1 MSLVIIVP
9 KSDVEQVRAAL
20 EAAGYGPGNL
30 GVPMRGT
37 VRVESDEQAT
47 HYGTHLWGDDGF
59 VDVVQFA
66 TDQAVIVS
74 TETDEQSRMG
84 FDLFDGQA
92 GDYIY
97 VPCDPRLIEG
107 LTLGLGELATPGK
120 GLPYAQVIEHP
131 TAWPILEL
139 RSEDIVPI
147 DLAANPEPLVE
158 VLTAFVQGGGLTQ
171 EELDGIVGAVQQSAG
186 HTVRIVDMI
195 PQSWQPYVMD
205 RDQAKAAGYFGD

>member
-9 KSDVEQVRAAL
+9 KSEVEQVREAL

-59 VDVVQFA
+59 VAVVQSV
-66 TDQAVIVS
+66 TEQAVIVS
-74 TETDEQSRMG
+74 TETDGRIG

-97 VPCDPRLIEG
+97 VPCDPRLIQG

-131 TAWPILEL
+131 TAWPILQL

-147 DLAANPEPLVE
+147 DLAANPAPLVE

-171 EELDGIVGAVQQSAG
+171 DELDGIVAGVQQAAG

-195 PQSWQPYVMD
+195 PASWQPYVMD
-205 RDQAKAAGYFGD
+205 RESAKAAGYFGE

>member
-9 KSDVEQVRAAL
+9 KSDVEQVRTAL

-59 VDVVQFA
+59 VAVVQSV
-66 TDQAVIVS
+66 TEQAVIVS
-74 TETDEQSRMG
+74 TETDGRIG

-97 VPCDPRLIEG
+97 VPCDPRLIQG

-131 TAWPILEL
+131 TAWPILQL

-147 DLAANPEPLVE
+147 DLAANPAPLVE

-171 EELDGIVGAVQQSAG
+171 DELDGIVAGVQQAAG

-195 PQSWQPYVMD
+195 PASWQPYVMD
-205 RDQAKAAGYFGD
+205 RESAKAAGYFGE

>member
-9 KSDVEQVRAAL
+9 IADVEQVRAAL
-20 EAAGYGPGNL
+20 EQAGYGPGNL

-59 VDVVQFA
+59 VAVVQSV
-66 TDQAVIVS
+66 TEQAVIVS
-74 TETDEQSRMG
+74 TETDGRIG

-97 VPCDPRLIEG
+97 VPCDPRLIQG

-131 TAWPILEL
+131 TAWPILQL

-147 DLAANPEPLVE
+147 DLAANPAPLVE

-171 EELDGIVGAVQQSAG
+171 DELDGIVAGVQQAAG

-195 PQSWQPYVMD
+195 PASWQPYVMD
-205 RDQAKAAGYFGD
+205 RESAKAAGYFGE